1 MAGKETKSRASS
13 KNPVLERLDRFVG
26 EWELEVPLDEQTIR
40 GGRVTFDWFEDE
52 AFLVQ
57 RSEVGDLSE
66 APTEWI
72 ENAPHST
79 VSIIG
84 LDDMSEQFTML
95 YADSRDVFRV
105 YGMSLNDGVWKIW
118 RNTPGFSQRFT
129 GTFSDG
135 GDTIKGTW
143 ERSDD
148 EDEWVDDFDM
158 TYTRVEG

>member
-1 MAGKETKSRASS
+1 MSDREAKDRTSSR
-13 KNPVLERLDRFVG
+13 NPVLEQLNRFVG
-26 EWELEVPLDEQTIR
+26 KWELEVPLEGQTIR
-40 GGRVTFDWFEDE
+40 GGHVTFNWLEDG

-84 LDDMSEQFTML
+84 LDDTNEQFTML

-105 YGMSLNDGVWKIW
+105 YQMSLSGGVWKLW
-118 RNTPGFSQRFT
+118 RDAPGFSQRFT
-129 GTFSDG
+129 GIFNDDG
-135 GDTIKGTW
+135 DVIEGMW

-148 EDEWVDDFDM
+148 GNDWDLDFNL
-158 TYTRVEG
+158 TYKRSGE